1 MKKTFVIIPAINE
14 SSSIDKVILD
24 IPKEI
29 IEEIIVV
36 DNGSE
41 DDTISVAKN
50 AGATVL
56 MEKEKGYGAA
66 CLKGIDYISQKEN
79 INEDD
84 IIVFLDGDYSD
95 YPGEMNIIIEPILK
109 ESYDM
114 VIGSRVLGKKLGMCE
129 DKALLPQAGIGN
141 WLSTKLIKLFWSY
154 SYSDLGPFRA
164 VKYKSLIDMNMQDRN
179 YGWTVEMQILAAKL
193 NQKCKEVPVS
203 YRVRIGDSK
212 VTGTISGSLKAGAK
226 ILWTIFIYIFKDS
239 KKLALK

>member
-14 SSSIDKVILD
+14 ASSIDKVILD
-24 IPKEI
+24 IPKETI
-29 IEEIIVV
+29 REIIVV

-66 CLKGIDYISQKEN
+66 CLKGIDYISKKEN

-109 ESYDM
+109 ENYDM
-114 VIGSRVLGKKLGMCE
+114 VIGSRVLGKKLGMSE
-129 DKALLPQAGIGN
+129 NKALLPQAMFGN
-141 WLSTKLIKLFWSY
+141 WLSAKLIKLFWGY
-154 SYSDLGPFRA
+154 SFTDLGPFRV
-164 VKYKSLIDMNMQDRN
+164 VKYKSLIEMNMQDRN

-193 NQKCKEVPVS
+193 KQKCKEVPVS
-203 YRVRIGDSK
+203 YRVRIGESK
-212 VTGTISGSLKAGAK
+212 VTGTISGSLKAGVK

-239 KKLALK
+239 KKHVQK

>member
-1 MKKTFVIIPAINE
+1 MKNIFVIIPAINE
-14 SSSIDKVILD
+14 ASSIDKVILD

-79 INEDD
+79 INDDD

-109 ESYDM
+109 ENYDM
-114 VIGSRVLGKKLGMCE
+114 VIGSRVLGNKLGKTE
-129 DKALLPQAGIGN
+129 DKSLLPQAVFGN
-141 WLSTKLIKLFWSY
+141 WLSAQFIKLFWGY
-154 SYSDLGPFRA
+154 SYTDLGPFRA
-164 VKYKSLIDMNMQDRN
+164 VKYKSLIDMNIQDRN

-193 NQKCKEVPVS
+193 KQKCKEVPVS

-212 VTGTISGSLKAGAK
+212 VTGTISGSLKAGVK

-239 KKLALK
+239 KKHVPK